1 MEYYDLEEI
10 VFNHLSNKVEIDND
24 FVFLPR
30 RSFSK
35 TKKQTR
41 LLGSKSKSYQYMGF
55 TLWHIKAAYPGAS
68 APLIYITIGKKKLGW
83 EIALEFLTT
92 KKPHDEQ
99 NSINLEFIK
108 SIENDYQT
116 KKVVFKNMD
125 YTPSKSKNKMY
136 NFIFRNKTIFNDSE
150 NIINQLDDLFK
161 VLYPYVVD
169 KINSFKSNHPNWDA
183 HELNKDEA
191 KKFIQV
197 ANSKF
202 LLSNNNDDEEENNV
216 MSNTQQVWLYSPGEN
231 AKMWDENYQNSEMRI
246 DFNSG
251 LTDLKSYSTR
261 EEIQEIIGE
270 NKTNDSKAC
279 LEFSNEIKLGDV
291 IIAKKGTKKFLGY
304 GIVSSEYIFDDTLEN
319 YKHKRKV
326 NWQSNQIIDN
336 PPDKHIVRKAL
347 TNISQYPEY
356 VKRLSEL
363 YGFKINENSSASFD
377 NRQYDIYTIDDIL
390 ADLFMQKEKL
400 LEIENATSYKKN
412 IILQGPPGTGKTFF
426 AKRLA
431 YYMMGEKCK
440 ENVEIVQ
447 FHQSYSYEDFIQGFR
462 PNGNGGFSKKN
473 GVFYN
478 FCEKAKYSSEKHF
491 FIIDEINRGN
501 LSKIFGELMM
511 LIENDKRGEEFGV
524 SLTYSEEGEKKFFI
538 PENVYIIGTMNTAD
552 RSLAMVDYALRR
564 RFTFIDM
571 LADFNDK
578 FSKHLIS
585 QNVDKSFIEKLISK
599 IITLNNELE
608 NDLGDGFTI
617 GHSYFSTKAKSM
629 DDEQWYRMIVK
640 NEIKPLLQEY
650 WFDKLEKVEDR
661 IEDLL
666 NI

>member
-1 MEYYDLEEI
+1 MEYYDLEDKL
-10 VFNHLSNKVEIDND
+10 FTHLSEKLEND
-24 FVFLPR
+24 EKFVFAPR
-30 RSFSK
+30 
-35 TKKQTR
+35 KKFN
-41 LLGSKSKSYQYMGF
+41 KSKQNSRFLGTKNSGYIAF
-55 TLWHIKAAYPGAS
+55 TLWYIRSAYPGS
-68 APLIYITIGKKKLGW
+68 STDLIFISIGKGKNGW
-83 EIALEFLTT
+83 NVEIKFITT
-92 KKPHDEQ
+92 KSPHDQQ
-99 NSINLEFIK
+99 NTINLEFIK
-108 SIENDYQT
+108 SIEKDFIEE
-116 KKVVFKNMD
+116 KFKVDGFL
-125 YTPSKSKNKMY
+125 YRPSKSENKMY
-136 NFIFRNKTIFNDSE
+136 DFTFKSE
-150 NIINQLDDLFK
+150 NYSKDQKEIFQKVDYLIDVFYDLIAK
-161 VLYPYVVD
+161 NI
-169 KINSFKSNHPNWDA
+169 KSFKSKYPDWDA
-183 HELNKDEA
+183 NLIS
-191 KKFIQV
+191 KKESKKYIDV

-202 LLSNNNDDEEENNV
+202 LLSNNNDDDEEINI

-246 DFNSG
+246 DFDSG
-251 LTDLKSYSTR
+251 LTDLKSYSSR
-261 EEIQEIIGE
+261 DEIQEIIGE

-336 PPDKHIVRKAL
+336 PPDKHIVRKEL
-347 TNISQYPEY
+347 TNISKYPEY
-356 VKRLSEL
+356 VKRLSKL
-363 YGFKINENSSASFD
+363 YGFKIDQNSSASFE
-377 NRQYDIYTIDDIL
+377 NTQNEIYTIDDIL
-390 ADLFMQKEKL
+390 EDLFMQKEKL
-400 LEIENATSYKKN
+400 LEIETATAYKKN

-431 YYMMGEKCK
+431 YYMMGKKCK

-462 PNGNGGFSKKN
+462 PNGNVGFSKKN

-629 DDEQWYRMIVK
+629 DDKHWYRMIVK

-666 NI
+666 SL

>member
-1 MEYYDLEEI
+1 MYDFKFKSEDYSNDHKEIFQKVDYLIYVFYDLIAENI
-10 VFNHLSNKVEIDND
+10 KSY
-24 FVFLPR
+24 
-30 RSFSK
+30 
-35 TKKQTR
+35 
-41 LLGSKSKSYQYMGF
+41 KSK
-55 TLWHIKAAYPGAS
+55 YP
-68 APLIYITIGKKKLGW
+68 
-83 EIALEFLTT
+83 
-92 KKPHDEQ
+92 D
-99 NSINLEFIK
+99 
-108 SIENDYQT
+108 
-116 KKVVFKNMD
+116 
-125 YTPSKSKNKMY
+125 
-136 NFIFRNKTIFNDSE
+136 
-150 NIINQLDDLFK
+150 
-161 VLYPYVVD
+161 
-169 KINSFKSNHPNWDA
+169 WDA
-183 HELNKDEA
+183 NLIS
-191 KKFIQV
+191 KKESKKYIDV

-202 LLSNNNDDEEENNV
+202 LLNNIEEEEINV

-246 DFNSG
+246 DFDSG

-261 EEIQEIIGE
+261 EEIQVIIGE

-279 LEFSNEIKLGDV
+279 LQFSNEIKLGDV

-304 GIVSSEYIFDDTLEN
+304 GIVSSEYIFDNTLEN

-347 TNISQYPEY
+347 TNISQYPKY

-363 YGFKINENSSASFD
+363 YGFNIDENSSASFE
-377 NRQYDIYTIDDIL
+377 NTQNEIYTIDDIL

-400 LEIENATSYKKN
+400 LEIENATVYKKN

-431 YYMMGEKCK
+431 YYMMGEKHK

-462 PNGNGGFSKKN
+462 PNGNGGFTKKN

-478 FCEKAKYSSEKHF
+478 FCEKAKHSSEKHF

-524 SLTYSEEGEKKFFI
+524 NLTYADEDEKKFFI

-578 FSKHLIS
+578 FSEHLIS
-585 QNVDKSFIEKLISK
+585 QNVDKNFIKKLMTK
-599 IITLNNELE
+599 IITLNSELK

-629 DDEQWYRMIVK
+629 DDEQWYKMVVK

-650 WFDKLEKVEDR
+650 WFDKLDKVEGR

-666 NI
+666 SL